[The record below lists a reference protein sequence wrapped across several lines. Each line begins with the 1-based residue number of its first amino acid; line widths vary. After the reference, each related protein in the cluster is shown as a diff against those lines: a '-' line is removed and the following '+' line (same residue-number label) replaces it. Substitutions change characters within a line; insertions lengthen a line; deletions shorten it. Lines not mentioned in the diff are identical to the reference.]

1 MEGDVEVNYNQVKES
16 ESKMNEEVRKIRK
29 ISLGLSIGHNLK
41 LGLGLS

>member
-29 ISLGLSIGHNLK
+29 ISLGLSIGRNLR